1 MSKHKKRGIQVGDPV
16 KLKISRSSRPPRR
29 VETPEELGIG
39 TVVEK
44 LTGLFLYPHEKNII
58 FEYDSELDPNYISYK
73 SSKEKEVEQTSI
85 CKIYWFG
92 IDKDKWEYEKDLEV
106 LINSIKSIQMDFIEV
121 SSNPF
126 FLELLEKYPE
136 LKANQNFLDLQNQ
149 LEGTENRI
157 NVARNRFNESVNTY
171 DIFTKKFPNSV
182 LSGWFGFDEMTRYK
196 ANAGSEN
203 APEIDFD
210 FN

>member
-106 LINSIKSIQMDFIEV
+106 LTDN
-121 SSNPF
+121 
-126 FLELLEKYPE
+126 
-136 LKANQNFLDLQNQ
+136 
-149 LEGTENRI
+149 
-157 NVARNRFNESVNTY
+157 
-171 DIFTKKFPNSV
+171 
-182 LSGWFGFDEMTRYK
+182 
-196 ANAGSEN
+196 
-203 APEIDFD
+203 
-210 FN
+210 